1 MQNSKL
7 NANEIKMATLLELE
21 IYARDVCVCVCV
33 CYRIRFSSLYLLSP
47 SYFEY
52 ATFALIYLLPSL

>member
-33 CYRIRFSSLYLLSP
+33 CVTEYVSVPFISFLLHILNMRRSH
-47 SYFEY
+47 
-52 ATFALIYLLPSL
+52 